1 VTVTDLC
8 IPADHPAYAGHFP
21 GRPILP
27 GVVILDA
34 SLRAIADSA
43 GRTPVG
49 WRIEHAKFKSPVAPG
64 EALTL
69 EHEGVNQGPI
79 RLTVRAGERVV
90 AVAEV
95 SVVWSDETRSE
106 R

>member
-1 VTVTDLC
+1 MTVTDLR

-34 SLRAIADSA
+34 SLRAIAESS
-43 GRTPVG
+43 GRTPAG

-69 EHEGVNQGPI
+69 EHDGAQQGPL
-79 RLTVRAGERVV
+79 RLTVRAGQRVV

-95 SVVWSDETRSE
+95 SMVWSDEARSE

>member
-1 VTVTDLC
+1 VTVTDLA
-8 IPADHPAYAGHFP
+8 IAADHPAYAGHFP

-34 SLRAIADSA
+34 SLCAIAEHA
-43 GRTPVG
+43 GRTPLR

-69 EHEGVNQGPI
+69 EHDQAPNGSV
-79 RLTVRAGERVV
+79 RLTVRSGARIV

-95 SVVWSDETRSE
+95 SAVWSEVR
-106 R
+106 RGC

>member
-1 VTVTDLC
+1 VTVTDLP

-21 GRPILP
+21 GQPILP

-34 SLRAIADSA
+34 SLRAIAEHA
-43 GRTPVG
+43 GRTAVR

-69 EHEGVNQGPI
+69 EHDGAPGGPV
-79 RLTVRAGERVV
+79 RLTVRAGARVV
-90 AVAEV
+90 AVAEI
-95 SVVWSDETRSE
+95 SALWSDETSSE

>member
-1 VTVTDLC
+1 VTVTDLH

-34 SLRAIADSA
+34 SLRAIAKSA
-43 GRTPVG
+43 GRTPVR
-49 WRIEHAKFKSPVAPG
+49 WRIEHAKFKSPVTPG
-64 EALTL
+64 ESLTL
-69 EHEGVNQGPI
+69 EHDGANSGPL
-79 RLTVRAGERVV
+79 RLTVRAAGRVV

-95 SVVWSDETRSE
+95 SAQWSEEPHRE

>member
-1 VTVTDLC
+1 MTVTDLA

-21 GRPILP
+21 GHPILP

-34 SLRAIADSA
+34 SLRAIATHA
-43 GRTPVG
+43 GRTPLR

-69 EHEGVNQGPI
+69 EYDGTPTGPV
-79 RLTVRAGERVV
+79 RLTVRAGSRVV

-95 SVVWSDETRSE
+95 AGVWSDEAHRE

>member
-1 VTVTDLC
+1 VTVTALY

-34 SLRAIADSA
+34 SLCAIAEHA
-43 GRTPVG
+43 GRTPAR

-69 EHEGVNQGPI
+69 EHEGAVGAF
-79 RLTVRAGERVV
+79 RMTVRAGARVV

-95 SVVWSDETRSE
+95 SVVWSDETISE

>member
-1 VTVTDLC
+1 MTVTDLR
-8 IPADHPAYAGHFP
+8 IAADHPAYAGHFP

-34 SLRAIADSA
+34 SLRAVAEHA
-43 GRTPVG
+43 GRTPVR

-69 EHEGVNQGPI
+69 EHDGARSGSV
-79 RLTVRAGERVV
+79 RLTVRAGARVV
-90 AVAEV
+90 AVAEI
-95 SVVWSDETRSE
+95 SAVWSDGTHGE